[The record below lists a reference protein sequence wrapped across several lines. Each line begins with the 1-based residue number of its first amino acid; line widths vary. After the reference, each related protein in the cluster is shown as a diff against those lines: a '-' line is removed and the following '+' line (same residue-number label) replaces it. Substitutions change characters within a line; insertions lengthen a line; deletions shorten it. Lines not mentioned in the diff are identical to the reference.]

1 MGRLIEENS
10 VIEVAEKFTFTD
22 ENERSKYLDFVRYCV
37 QNSKTAYD
45 VEKVVAELEKGLKN
59 LEHNKKLFEDNQ
71 AERGVLMC
79 DSEITAFKMAID
91 IVKAGGV
98 E

>member
-22 ENERSKYLDFVRYCV
+22 ENERRKYLDFVRYCV

-45 VEKVVAELEKGLKN
+45 VEKVEIGIRHWIGKGYR
-59 LEHNKKLFEDNQ
+59 D
-71 AERGVLMC
+71 
-79 DSEITAFKMAID
+79 ID
-91 IVKAGGV
+91 GDYVPPMIETDTVIGLVRKGGIDG
-98 E
+98 

>member
-1 MGRLIEENS
+1 MGRLID
-10 VIEVAEKFTFTD
+10 ADDFKKFLQALCNAGAPYH
-22 ENERSKYLDFVRYCV
+22 EIIQLLDN
-37 QNSKTAYD
+37 QPTAYD

-91 IVKAGGV
+91 IVKRGGISGRN
-98 E
+98 

>member
-45 VEKVVAELEKGLKN
+45 VEKVVAELESRKELLNIAKMPNTQKN
-59 LEHNKKLFEDNQ
+59 VGQNAYN
-71 AERGVLMC
+71 
-79 DSEITAFKMAID
+79 IAID